1 MRVGS
6 LVQCRAT
13 LGYHG
18 IVMEIG
24 PEQTLVNA
32 GRAGR
37 ACRVQWFD
45 GEETLEFIKTLEV
58 VSEPV
63 AS

>member
-1 MRVGS
+1 M
-6 LVQCRAT
+6 QCRTT

-24 PEQTLVNA
+24 PAATRTDHGN
-32 GRAGR
+32 R

>member
-6 LVQCRAT
+6 LVQCRTT

-24 PEQTLVNA
+24 PEQTPIR
-32 GRAGR
+32 GHR

-63 AS
+63 TS

>member
-1 MRVGS
+1 MKVGS
-6 LVQCRAT
+6 LVQSRTT

-24 PEQTLVNA
+24 PAATRTDHGN
-32 GRAGR
+32 R